1 MQDKVVIIPIFNI
14 YNFQNVPVR
23 NFLYFHSFLPPFQ
36 LLLNKYANKFYL
48 SASDGNIRRFFWFFE
63 FRCCLHFRFG
73 SSRFR
78 FRGGCFRFGGSHLW
92 VRMHHCRLS
101 VKIRAVSFKS
111 K

>member
-1 MQDKVVIIPIFNI
+1 
-14 YNFQNVPVR
+14 
-23 NFLYFHSFLPPFQ
+23 LPPFI
-36 LLLNKYANKFYL
+36 LLNKYAYKFYL
-48 SASDGNIRRFFWFFE
+48 SASDGNVRRFLWFFK

-111 K
+111 KLVENWMLPEVEADFRYRRLDYGN